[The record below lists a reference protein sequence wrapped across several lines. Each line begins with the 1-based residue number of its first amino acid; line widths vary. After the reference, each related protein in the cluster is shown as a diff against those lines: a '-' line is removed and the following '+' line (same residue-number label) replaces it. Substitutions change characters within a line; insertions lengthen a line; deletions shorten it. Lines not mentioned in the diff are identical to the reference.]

1 MASNSNLCGRGFVSV
16 GWGKMTNAS
25 FTLSVLNSFTPTTLP
40 SMSVITV
47 APTSSLAHPSRT
59 LTSSSSTAP
68 QPQAN
73 TCGNKCH
80 QTSTPDLSA
89 SASQRNSSGRKST
102 STEKLASG
110 SMPLEGGPS
119 SGEVFPPLKTPPPL
133 SPWDRPPADTCRR
146 PPASDRSTCAS
157 EISTSGG
164 KSSSSEK
171 LFQTMKSTSTRKHT
185 FIGPHCTPLLK
196 QFSNNF
202 PPTTDTQ
209 CFHDETIDHIS
220 DYIQAF
226 ELRASQYL
234 PPYRLFSRS
243 DFNCRILQ
251 WDDSV
256 TSSRDRSLEDFL
268 ISHDL
273 FMLNSGS
280 STHFDG
286 RTRTYSCIDVSMC
299 SPALP
304 LDFTWTTLDDYF
316 ATDHFPI
323 LLIPT
328 SFQPA
333 LRLPH
338 RRYDRA
344 DWSSFTALV
353 TSSTPLHSLASQLEE
368 ISMEKRFSKTPMKD
382 HAYIPFEHASAV
394 FRRTIHSAKRASWS
408 SYLSSI
414 TQDTPIPQVWSRI
427 RKIAGKHTPPM
438 ARFYTPMPGH

>member
-1 MASNSNLCGRGFVSV
+1 MSSDVNPRSLCKCFTKELLRKEIHLYRKTCLRFYALGRGALLWGGVSPFED
-16 GWGKMTNAS
+16 S
-25 FTLSVLNSFTPTTLP
+25 
-40 SMSVITV
+40 
-47 APTSSLAHPSRT
+47 
-59 LTSSSSTAP
+59 
-68 QPQAN
+68 
-73 TCGNKCH
+73 
-80 QTSTPDLSA
+80 
-89 SASQRNSSGRKST
+89 
-102 STEKLASG
+102 
-110 SMPLEGGPS
+110 
-119 SGEVFPPLKTPPPL
+119 PPL
-133 SPWDRPPADTCRR
+133 SPWDRPPADTCWR

-157 EISTSGG
+157 EISTSGKMPPSGG

-209 CFHDETIDHIS
+209 C
-220 DYIQAF
+220 
-226 ELRASQYL
+226 
-234 PPYRLFSRS
+234 

-368 ISMEKRFSKTPMKD
+368 ISMEKRFSKTPMED